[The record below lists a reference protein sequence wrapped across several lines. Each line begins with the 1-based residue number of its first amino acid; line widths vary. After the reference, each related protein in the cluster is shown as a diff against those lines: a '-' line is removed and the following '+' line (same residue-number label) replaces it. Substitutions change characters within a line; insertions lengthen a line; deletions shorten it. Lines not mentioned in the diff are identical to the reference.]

1 MQFEPVK
8 TLAIE
13 ISGTTAVVVESKT
26 SNIVLDPTASPGP
39 QGKPGRD
46 GVDGLP
52 GRDGADGEPGLP
64 GPIGEQGPQGPQGA
78 KGDRGATGSK
88 GDRGLTG
95 VQGLQGE
102 QGPQGERGEAGDLGP
117 QGEIG
122 EQGPQGERGVQG
134 LPGVQGERGLQ
145 GETGA
150 SADPAVVNNLTT
162 RVDALTN
169 NIKDIIN
176 LAPETLNAFSEVASA
191 LNNDPQFAQTMTTA
205 LANRIRYDAAQNLT
219 ATQRAV
225 ARSNVDAAAMSD
237 LTARLSRDA
246 YVRTLQAV
254 SARKPPAN
262 ALIGGG
268 FVAQAGF
275 IDASSSAFRADTA
288 PTGAATL
295 SVMVNGVSRG
305 TIAFTAGSVT
315 ASINIANG
323 TLNPNDYLAIY
334 APATVDST
342 LAGIIGGLVVRL

>member
-1 MQFEPVK
+1 
-8 TLAIE
+8 
-13 ISGTTAVVVESKT
+13 
-26 SNIVLDPTASPGP
+26 
-39 QGKPGRD
+39 
-46 GVDGLP
+46 
-52 GRDGADGEPGLP
+52 
-64 GPIGEQGPQGPQGA
+64 
-78 KGDRGATGSK
+78 
-88 GDRGLTG
+88 
-95 VQGLQGE
+95 
-102 QGPQGERGEAGDLGP
+102 
-117 QGEIG
+117 
-122 EQGPQGERGVQG
+122 
-134 LPGVQGERGLQ
+134 VQGERGLQ

-254 SARKPPAN
+254 SARKPSAS

-268 FVAQAGF
+268 FVAQGGV
-275 IDASSSAFRADTA
+275 IDASASAFRADTA

-305 TIAFTAGSVT
+305 TIAFAAGSFN

-323 TLNPNDYLAIY
+323 ALNANDYIAIY